1 MTTPFPAALAIAT
14 LAIATLAIATLAF
27 ATLAVATGA
36 QAQVTTNDQALDS
49 LKSTAPAAAP
59 AKPAPVAHPAHRA
72 ARRGTAHSASKA
84 APLPAVPAA
93 PPANPVII
101 PPPPVIPA
109 HPKPMP
115 PPVAIKPDAAGA
127 STLIPGGVRLTFG
140 PGTADLNPATNQALL
155 NIAKLAQLDPAM
167 VITINAWAPG
177 TQEDPSTPRRLSLD
191 RALAARAVLI
201 NAGIPSER
209 IYAVAKGFN
218 GIEPGPAD
226 RLDILVAHPKST
238 PPGTP
243 TLPPAPA
250 KSTDAPAKSKAAPQ

>member
-1 MTTPFPAALAIAT
+1 MRITAPFLAAPL
-14 LAIATLAIATLAF
+14 LVVMAF
-27 ATLAVATGA
+27 ATAA

-49 LKSTAPAAAP
+49 LKSTAPAPSAAAP
-59 AKPAPVAHPAHRA
+59 AARPVHHTVRRAPAHA
-72 ARRGTAHSASKA
+72 ATKA
-84 APLPAVPAA
+84 AALPAVPAA
-93 PPANPVII
+93 PPVNPVTI
-101 PPPPVIPA
+101 PPPPEIPV
-109 HPKPMP
+109 HPKPLP
-115 PPVAIKPDAAGA
+115 PPVPIKADAAGA

-140 PGTADLNPATNQALL
+140 PGTADLNPANDQALL
-155 NIAKLAQLDPAM
+155 NIAKLAQLDPAL

-218 GIEPGPAD
+218 GIDPGPPD
-226 RLDILVAHPKST
+226 RLDIQIAHPKST

-243 TLPPAPA
+243 TAPPPGKPA
-250 KSTDAPAKSKAAPQ
+250 NAVANGKPKAAAK